1 MGSPYVLASLLNLN
15 LVSKRPFYVKAYI
28 FLSVKFMIMVVH
40 NVEPLGFLLSVLES
54 IKSVL
59 IEV

>member
-15 LVSKRPFYVKAYI
+15 LVSKRPFCVKAYI
-28 FLSVKFMIMVVH
+28 ILSVKFMIMVVH
-40 NVEPLGFLLSVLES
+40 NVEPLGFLFSVLES

>member
-40 NVEPLGFLLSVLES
+40 KVEPLGFLFSVLES